1 MHPSLGIQLFSFLG
15 ALLILIAYVGHQMH
29 WMNPDGA
36 LYNILNAV
44 GSAILGWVAFSP
56 FQLGF
61 VVLEGSWVVVSLYAL
76 FRGRRNA
83 AAGKA

>member
-29 WMNPDGA
+29 WMNSEGA

-44 GSAILGWVAFSP
+44 GSAILGWVAFRP

-61 VVLEGSWVVVSLYAL
+61 VVLEGAWVMVSLYAL
-76 FRGRRNA
+76 FRGRRGA
-83 AAGKA
+83 TTGRA